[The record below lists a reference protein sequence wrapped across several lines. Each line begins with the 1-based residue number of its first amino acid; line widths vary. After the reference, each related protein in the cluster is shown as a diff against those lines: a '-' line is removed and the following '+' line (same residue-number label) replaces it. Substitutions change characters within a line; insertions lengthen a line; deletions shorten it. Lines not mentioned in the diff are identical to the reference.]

1 MMKKLRIVSLIALLI
16 TTFVSV
22 DLGVNLLYNLFWEYH
37 DGIAVNSILHGL
49 FGIFGDCMWSVER
62 FFDAFKTSVWIS
74 FLVFAENIVLAIV
87 DFSKKK

>member
-1 MMKKLRIVSLIALLI
+1 MMKKLRILSLIALLI

-49 FGIFGDCMWSVER
+49 FGIFGDSMWSVER